1 MILCIANILDADGIA
16 SVREAMAGGTFVD
29 GLMTAGWASRLV
41 KKNEQLA
48 AGPGAQAAQKRV
60 IDALAAN
67 AVFSTAV
74 MPQRIG
80 PPLFARYTPGMSFG
94 AHVDNAVMG
103 ADHLRT
109 DVSVTVFLAEPDD
122 LRRRRTGDRH
132 GKRRGIAYKLPAG
145 SAVIYPSTTLHRV
158 AEVTR
163 GTREVAVT
171 WAQSLVRSAE
181 RRELLF
187 DLERARRA
195 LFERDGKTAEFDLL
209 HKIASNLRRMW
220 VEP

>member
-1 MILCIANILDADGIA
+1 MIDTA
-16 SVREAMAGGTFVD
+16 SGEE
-29 GLMTAGWASRLV
+29 S
-41 KKNEQLA
+41 
-48 AGPGAQAAQKRV
+48 
-60 IDALAAN
+60 
-67 AVFSTAV
+67 
-74 MPQRIG
+74 
-80 PPLFARYTPGMSFG
+80 
-94 AHVDNAVMG
+94 
-103 ADHLRT
+103 
-109 DVSVTVFLAEPDD
+109 
-122 LRRRRTGDRH
+122 
-132 GKRRGIAYKLPAG
+132 YKLPAG

-209 HKIASNLRRMW
+209 HKVASNLRRMW

>member
-1 MILCIANILDADGIA
+1 MILCIANVLDADGLA
-16 SVREAMAGGTFVD
+16 AVRDAMANGTFVD

-41 KKNEQLA
+41 KNNQQLA
-48 AGPGAQAAQKRV
+48 GGPGAKEAQERV
-60 IDALAAN
+60 VDALAAN
-67 AVFSTAV
+67 SVFSTAV
-74 MPQRIG
+74 MPQRIL

-94 AHVDNAVMG
+94 THVDNAVMG
-103 ADHLRT
+103 KEHLRT
-109 DVSVTVFLAEPDD
+109 DVSVTVFLAEPDSYD
-122 LRRRRTGDRH
+122 GGELVIDTAG
-132 GKRRGIAYKLPAG
+132 GEESYKLQAG
-145 SAVIYPSTTLHRV
+145 AAVVYPSTTLHRV

-195 LFERDGKTAEFDLL
+195 MFERDGKTSEFDLL
-209 HKIASNLRRMW
+209 HKVASNLRRMW

>member
-1 MILCIANILDADGIA
+1 MILCIANVLDGDRLAE
-16 SVREAMAGGTFVD
+16 VRQAIAGGTFVD

-41 KKNEQLA
+41 KKNEQLV
-48 AGPGAQAAQKRV
+48 AGPAAHAAQERV
-60 IDALAAN
+60 VSALKAN
-67 AVFSTAV
+67 SVFATAV

-103 ADHLRT
+103 EDHLRT
-109 DVSVTVFLAEPDD
+109 DMSVTVFLAEPDTYD
-122 LRRRRTGDRH
+122 GGELVIETAG
-132 GKRRGIAYKLPAG
+132 GEEAFKLDAG
-145 SAVIYPSTTLHRV
+145 AAIVYPSTTLHRV
-158 AEVTR
+158 SEVTR

-171 WAQSLVRSAE
+171 WVQSLIRSSE

-195 LFERDGKTAEFDLL
+195 LFEREGKTAEFDLL
-209 HKIASNLRRMW
+209 HKVASNLRRMW

>member
-1 MILCIANILDADGIA
+1 
-16 SVREAMAGGTFVD
+16 MAGGTFVD

-109 DVSVTVFLAEPDD
+109 DVSVTVFLAEPDTYD
-122 LRRRRTGDRH
+122 GGELVIDTASGEES
-132 GKRRGIAYKLPAG
+132 YKLPAG

-209 HKIASNLRRMW
+209 HKVASNLRRMW

>member
-109 DVSVTVFLAEPDD
+109 DVSVTVFLAEPDTYD
-122 LRRRRTGDRH
+122 GGELVIDTASGEES
-132 GKRRGIAYKLPAG
+132 YKLPAG

-209 HKIASNLRRMW
+209 HKVASNLRRMW

>member
-60 IDALAAN
+60 IDALSAN

-94 AHVDNAVMG
+94 AHVDNAVIG

-109 DVSVTVFLAEPDD
+109 DVSVTVFLAEPDTYD
-122 LRRRRTGDRH
+122 GGELVIDTASGEES
-132 GKRRGIAYKLPAG
+132 YKLPAG

-209 HKIASNLRRMW
+209 HKVASNLRRMW

>member
-1 MILCIANILDADGIA
+1 MILCIANILDAAGLA
-16 SVREAMAGGTFVD
+16 AVREAVAGGTFVD

-41 KKNEQLA
+41 KKNEQLV
-48 AGPGAQAAQKRV
+48 AGPAARKAQKRV
-60 IDALAAN
+60 VDALAAN
-67 AVFSTAV
+67 SVFATAV

-94 AHVDNAVMG
+94 NHVDNAVMG
-103 ADHLRT
+103 DDHLRT
-109 DVSVTVFLAEPDD
+109 DVSVTVFLAEP
-122 LRRRRTGDRH
+122 GDYD
-132 GKRRGIAYKLPAG
+132 GGELVIDTPGGEQSFKLPAG
-145 SAVIYPSTTLHRV
+145 AAVAYPSTTLHRV
-158 AEVTR
+158 TEVTR

-171 WAQSLVRSAE
+171 WVQSLIRSAE

-195 LFERDGKTAEFDLL
+195 LFDREGKTAEFDLL
-209 HKIASNLRRMW
+209 HKVASNLRRMW

>member
-1 MILCIANILDADGIA
+1 MILCIANVLDADGIA
-16 SVREAMAGGTFVD
+16 FVREAMAGGTFVD

-60 IDALAAN
+60 VDALAVN

-109 DVSVTVFLAEPDD
+109 DVSVTVFLAEPGTYDGGELVID
-122 LRRRRTGDRH
+122 TASGEES
-132 GKRRGIAYKLPAG
+132 YKLPAG

-171 WAQSLVRSAE
+171 WVQSLVRSAE

-209 HKIASNLRRMW
+209 HKVASNLRRMW

>member
-1 MILCIANILDADGIA
+1 MILCIANVLDAAGLTA
-16 SVREAMAGGTFVD
+16 VREAVAGGTFVD

-41 KKNEQLA
+41 KNNEQLV
-48 AGPGAQAAQKRV
+48 AGPAAAEAQKRV
-60 IDALAAN
+60 VDALLAN
-67 AVFSTAV
+67 SVFATAV

-94 AHVDNAVMG
+94 NHVDNAVMG

-109 DVSVTVFLAEPDD
+109 DVSVTVFLAEP
-122 LRRRRTGDRH
+122 GDYD
-132 GKRRGIAYKLPAG
+132 GGELVIDTAGGEQSFKLPAG
-145 SAVIYPSTTLHRV
+145 AAVAYPSTTLHRV
-158 AEVTR
+158 TEVTR

-171 WAQSLVRSAE
+171 WVQSLIRSAE

-195 LFERDGKTAEFDLL
+195 LFDRDGKTAEFDLL
-209 HKIASNLRRMW
+209 HKVASNLRRMW